1 MIQKNTVSSFNYEDA
16 APAEFVVR
24 ETCSHGA
31 SPALSEAKCFTAQSA
46 VLRAC
51 DAAKLCAQQECN
63 NASSLQ
69 FFW

>member
-1 MIQKNTVSSFNYEDA
+1 MSLIPF
-16 APAEFVVR
+16 APFGVCDSLR
-24 ETCSHGA
+24 PCSRGA